1 MGISGIENS
10 SLSEES
16 KEALQSET
24 WQNAREGIKARRE
37 IKHFSEGAETGN
49 EYGPE
54 WGAVVK
60 EYFKTGY
67 KAADKGCD
75 LEVGG
80 AIYKVLR
87 RDKVTAFYD
96 SDGDTLFDV
105 TNERLTKEYESL
117 EKGSNFSGEEKL
129 TYEEQEESTE
139 NKPSIPEEDGEPE
152 GNKGATGEAEEAEH
166 TDSAPAEIS
175 ENASAVKER
184 AIKKLEDELKNAK
197 DKSFADP
204 IIKYLMGRCEEDKG
218 LSEDILQK
226 HKTWEKCLGYVY
238 SLARKQASGN
248 CAAVRDEVVYEW
260 AEDYYHKDDKAEEAE
275 KAKKAEEAKKKAAE
289 RAAKSKVSTGKPKSE
304 KKVTQEKQKASDPAE
319 KIEEKKTRRS
329 SKDLEGQ
336 MDMFSMMGM

>member
-10 SLSEES
+10 GLSEES
-16 KEALQSET
+16 KKALQSET
-24 WQNAREGIKARRE
+24 WQKAR
-37 IKHFSEGAETGN
+37 
-49 EYGPE
+49 
-54 WGAVVK
+54 
-60 EYFKTGY
+60 
-67 KAADKGCD
+67 
-75 LEVGG
+75 
-80 AIYKVLR
+80 
-87 RDKVTAFYD
+87 
-96 SDGDTLFDV
+96 
-105 TNERLTKEYESL
+105 
-117 EKGSNFSGEEKL
+117 EKL
-129 TYEEQEESTE
+129 TYEEQEESPE

-152 GNKGATGEAEEAEH
+152 GNKGATGEAEEAEEAEH
-166 TDSAPAEIS
+166 TDLAPAEIS

-204 IIKYLMGRCEEDKG
+204 IIRYLMGRCEEDKG
-218 LSEDILQK
+218 LSEDILQN

-275 KAKKAEEAKKKAAE
+275 KAKKAEEAKKKAVK
-289 RAAKSKVSTGKPKSE
+289 RVAKSKVDAGKPKSE
-304 KKVTQEKQKASDPAE
+304 KKAAQEKQKVPAPAE
-319 KIEEKKTRRS
+319 KTEEKKTRRN

>member
-16 KEALQSET
+16 KKALQSET
-24 WQNAREGIKARRE
+24 WQKAREGIKARRE
-37 IKHFSEGAETGN
+37 IKHFSEEAEAGN

-60 EYFKTGY
+60 EYFKIGY

-80 AIYKVLR
+80 VIYKVLR

-105 TNERLTKEYESL
+105 TNERLEREYESL
-117 EKGSNFSGEEKL
+117 KKGCNPASEEEPASEDWKESAEKDS
-129 TYEEQEESTE
+129 
-139 NKPSIPEEDGEPE
+139 PVPEENMAAENGEDITE
-152 GNKGATGEAEEAEH
+152 KAEEAEKP
-166 TDSAPAEIS
+166 DSVSVVIS
-175 ENASAVKER
+175 GNDVDVKES
-184 AIKKLEDELKNAK
+184 AKKKLEDELRNAK

-204 IIKYLMGRCEEDKG
+204 IINYLLGRCEEDKG
-218 LSEDILQK
+218 LSEDVLQK
-226 HKTWEKCLGYVY
+226 HKTWEKCLAYVY

-275 KAKKAEEAKKKAAE
+275 KAKKAAEAKKKAAE
-289 RAAKSKVSTGKPKSE
+289 RAAKAKENVGNRKTENKAA
-304 KKVTQEKQKASDPAE
+304 QEKQKSPVPAE
-319 KIEEKKTRRS
+319 KTEEKKAKRNN
-329 SKDLEGQ
+329 KHLEGQ

>member
-16 KEALQSET
+16 KKALQSET
-24 WQNAREGIKARRE
+24 WQKAREGIKARRE
-37 IKHFSEGAETGN
+37 IKHFSEEAEAGN

-60 EYFKTGY
+60 EYFKIGY

-80 AIYKVLR
+80 VIYKVLR

-117 EKGSNFSGEEKL
+117 EKGSNLSGEEKL
-129 TYEEQEESTE
+129 TYEEQEESPE

-152 GNKGATGEAEEAEH
+152 GNKGATGEAEH
-166 TDSAPAEIS
+166 THSAPAEIS
-175 ENASAVKER
+175 ENAAAVKER
-184 AIKKLEDELKNAK
+184 AIKKLKDELKNAK

-204 IIKYLMGRCEEDKG
+204 IIKYLMGRCEDDKG

-226 HKTWEKCLGYVY
+226 HKTWEKCLSYVY
-238 SLARKQASGN
+238 SLARKQANGN

-260 AEDYYHKDDKAEEAE
+260 AEDY
-275 KAKKAEEAKKKAAE
+275 
-289 RAAKSKVSTGKPKSE
+289 
-304 KKVTQEKQKASDPAE
+304 
-319 KIEEKKTRRS
+319 IEIP
-329 SKDLEGQ
+329 
-336 MDMFSMMGM
+336 

>member
-1 MGISGIENS
+1 MENSGIENS

-16 KEALQSET
+16 KKALQSET
-24 WQNAREGIKARRE
+24 WQKVREGIKARRAV
-37 IKHFSEGAETGN
+37 KHFSEEAGAGN

-80 AIYKVLR
+80 VIYKVLR
-87 RDKVTAFYD
+87 QDKVTAFYD

-117 EKGSNFSGEEKL
+117 EKDSNLSGEEKL
-129 TYEEQEESTE
+129 TYEEQKESPE

-152 GNKGATGEAEEAEH
+152 GNKGATGEAEEVEH
-166 TDSAPAEIS
+166 TDLAPAEIS
-175 ENASAVKER
+175 ENAADVKER

-197 DKSFADP
+197 DKLFADP

-275 KAKKAEEAKKKAAE
+275 KAKKAEEAKKKTAE
-289 RAAKSKVSTGKPKSE
+289 RTAKSKASTGKPKSE
-304 KKVTQEKQKASDPAE
+304 KKAAQEKQKIPDPA
-319 KIEEKKTRRS
+319 EKKTRRN

>member
-16 KEALQSET
+16 KKALQSET
-24 WQNAREGIKARRE
+24 WQKAREGIKARSE
-37 IKHFSEGAETGN
+37 IKHFSEEAEAGN

-60 EYFKTGY
+60 EYFKIGY

-80 AIYKVLR
+80 VIYKVLR

-117 EKGSNFSGEEKL
+117 EKGSNLSGEEKL
-129 TYEEQEESTE
+129 TYEEQEESPE

-152 GNKGATGEAEEAEH
+152 GNKGATGEAEH
-166 TDSAPAEIS
+166 THSAPAEIS
-175 ENASAVKER
+175 ENAAAVKER
-184 AIKKLEDELKNAK
+184 AIKKLKDELKNSK

-204 IIKYLMGRCEEDKG
+204 IIKYLMGRCEDDKG

-226 HKTWEKCLGYVY
+226 HKTWEKCLSYVY
-238 SLARKQASGN
+238 SLARKQANGN

-289 RAAKSKVSTGKPKSE
+289 RAAKSKASTGKPKSE
-304 KKVTQEKQKASDPAE
+304 NKAAQEKGKSPAPAE
-319 KIEEKKTRRS
+319 NAEEKRTRRNN
-329 SKDLEGQ
+329 KDLEGQ

>member
-1 MGISGIENS
+1 MGISGIES
-10 SLSEES
+10 GGMSEEN
-16 KEALQSET
+16 KKALQSET
-24 WQNAREGIKARRE
+24 WQKAREGIKARRE
-37 IKHFSEGAETGN
+37 VKHFSEEAGAGN

-67 KAADKGCD
+67 KAADRGCD

-80 AIYKVLR
+80 VIYKVLR
-87 RDKVTAFYD
+87 RDEVTVFYD

-117 EKGSNFSGEEKL
+117 EKGSNLSEEVKL
-129 TYEEQEESTE
+129 TYEEQEESPE
-139 NKPSIPEEDGEPE
+139 NKPSIPEEDGELE
-152 GNKGATGEAEEAEH
+152 GNKGATGEAEEVEH
-166 TDSAPAEIS
+166 TDLAPAEIS
-175 ENASAVKER
+175 ENASDVKER

-260 AEDYYHKDDKAEEAE
+260 AEDYYHKNDKAEEAE

-289 RAAKSKVSTGKPKSE
+289 RVAKSKVDAGKPKSE
-304 KKVTQEKQKASDPAE
+304 KKAAQEKQKVPASAE
-319 KIEEKKTRRS
+319 KTEEKKTRRN